1 MYCFFFFFSS
11 RRRHT
16 RLQGDWSSDV
26 CSSDL
31 SFDAQSPNAPGLADI
46 IDAAYLPVDTP
57 VTGYNARMAQL
68 THLFADPSRD
78 QLLNTLRTRQAEVWS
93 YRFDW
98 ARQPAPWNTVYGAA
112 HAFDLP
118 FLFGNFGPSV
128 FSRVTNSTANAP
140 GRLALS
146 NAMMASLK
154 AFMQTGNPQIGRAH

>member
-1 MYCFFFFFSS
+1 
-11 RRRHT
+11 
-16 RLQGDWSSDV
+16 
-26 CSSDL
+26 
-31 SFDAQSPNAPGLADI
+31 
-46 IDAAYLPVDTP
+46 VDTP
-57 VTGYNARMAQL
+57 ITGYNARMAQL
-68 THLFADPSRD
+68 THVFADPSRD
-78 QLLNTLRTRQAEVWS
+78 QLLNTLRTQQDQVWS

-146 NAMMASLK
+146 GAMMASLK
-154 AFMQTGNPQIGRAH
+154 AFMQSGDPQNAALGQAWKPWPSSLVFDADLGATRIRLQ